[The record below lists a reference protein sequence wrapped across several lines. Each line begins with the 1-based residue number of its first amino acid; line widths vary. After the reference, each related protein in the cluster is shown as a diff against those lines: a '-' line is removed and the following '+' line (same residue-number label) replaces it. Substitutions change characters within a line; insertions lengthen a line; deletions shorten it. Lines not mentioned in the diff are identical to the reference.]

1 MRILLVEDEQEYR
14 EFISPML
21 FEEGY
26 DVQTAVNG
34 ADGLRLFQSQN
45 QKKEPFDLIVS
56 DSIMPMMTGIE
67 LTARIRM
74 ENPDIPIFI
83 LSGYD
88 ETRKQAEKAGCTKF
102 IRKPIKRTEL
112 LDLIQ
117 LYLENLK
124 SA

>member
-56 DSIMPMMTGIE
+56 DSIMLVNI
-67 LTARIRM
+67 
-74 ENPDIPIFI
+74 
-83 LSGYD
+83 
-88 ETRKQAEKAGCTKF
+88 KQSRSCW
-102 IRKPIKRTEL
+102 INIVN
-112 LDLIQ
+112 Q
-117 LYLENLK
+117 
-124 SA
+124 